1 MSRGEG
7 RGRLYSLL
15 KPELTQGLARH
26 DEQKSEPHPSGEGR
40 ISPILQRQKLRPG
53 ERASLTWPQLPCG
66 SQKHR
71 PLPFPVSPS
80 RPTLPPPRLTL
91 CLPGCTCGTLG
102 PPRSTRPLAICCSL
116 GTSTAVSHDRDCRS
130 PGMSSSQVAAR
141 SLQGGAG
148 ARAGGGAG
156 SSGQL
161 LGLLHL
167 WNHPKHF
174 SPPPGHL
181 ILQSTH
187 P

>member
-53 ERASLTWPQLPCG
+53 ERASLTWPQLPRG
-66 SQKHR
+66 SQKHQ

-148 ARAGGGAG
+148 ARAGAG

-167 WNHPKHF
+167 WNHPKRF